1 MTARR
6 RGPAQ
11 GALEVSAR
19 MARRLLP
26 LGTALGVDAL
36 ALYRRHRVDVTR
48 LEDPSGRLPL
58 ALVLDVLEELHA
70 AARCPNLGLELARHA
85 TPDAYHAPGLLLL
98 ASNDL
103 REGLARS
110 FAFQRVWGDGE
121 RFALVEP
128 GELGVEESGLG
139 ITFAIPTS
147 RRLGHE
153 VLEVCALAETLNAAR
168 MLAGC
173 PDAVPL
179 AYGLP
184 STSDDVPGLCA
195 HFGQLP
201 RLGVPRAFLVLSDAW
216 ASAPLPNANAMFFS
230 IFEQQ
235 ADAELARLPAALDL
249 RARLRAEILRGLTRG
264 QCQLPDCAR
273 ALGLSERAPS
283 NAASPS
289 WVRHSAMK
297 WTRSAASTRAG
308 CCGRAPAS
316 RRRLC
321 CSGTR
326 SARHFIARAFGGLAR
341 HRRRCAPARAE
352 AARPAADPITRRSIE
367 RSAAWPR
374 TESALGTRHA
384 RRRAIL
390 LERCYSTVT
399 RRPLRRRPRPPEA
412 GRSARSPA
420 PRGGWRWPR

>member
-273 ALGLSERAPS
+273 ALGLSERTLERRLAELG
-283 NAASPS
+283 AAFRDEVDS
-289 WVRHSAMK
+289 VRREHASRLLRACA
-297 WTRSAASTRAG
+297 SVEEAALLLGYSERASFHRACVRWFGKTPAQVRAG
-308 CCGRAPAS
+308 EG
-316 RRRLC
+316 
-321 CSGTR
+321 
-326 SARHFIARAFGGLAR
+326 
-341 HRRRCAPARAE
+341 
-352 AARPAADPITRRSIE
+352 
-367 RSAAWPR
+367 
-374 TESALGTRHA
+374 
-384 RRRAIL
+384 
-390 LERCYSTVT
+390 
-399 RRPLRRRPRPPEA
+399 
-412 GRSARSPA
+412 
-420 PRGGWRWPR
+420 